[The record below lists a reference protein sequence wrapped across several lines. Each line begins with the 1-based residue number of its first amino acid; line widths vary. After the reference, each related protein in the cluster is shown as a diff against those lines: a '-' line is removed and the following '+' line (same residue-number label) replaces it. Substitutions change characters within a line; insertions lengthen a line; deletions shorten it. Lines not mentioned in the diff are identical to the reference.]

1 MDHLNTSPN
10 WHIAHIFDW
19 SITPQQFSH
28 LSLPVANWHRRKD
41 SAISF
46 FFPKRLLDTRDQMVC
61 LRMSLVAS
69 CYVWQC
75 GLIWQLSVLFFL
87 PSRRSNWENSTWI
100 DFIPHSAH
108 SKYFWQR
115 HMVERSAQQQAA
127 QPQGWAVFTS
137 FQETR
142 ASNVCNVCMQA
153 GDRQQAGRR
162 AGGAHC
168 FSSSTQTQRQMINLC
183 RTTNIP
189 PNKIL
194 LRPFFFMKPHN
205 VYKCNSARCSILVIK
220 SYSSSLHKIK
230 TTYLQT
236 TTLHWKVHCEG
247 GSSNAASKF
256 HLSHPVFRWTNL

>member
-19 SITPQQFSH
+19 SITPRQFSH

-75 GLIWQLSVLFFL
+75 GLIWQLSVFFFSCLQEEATGKIALGLISSLIQRTANISDKDIWWREVHSSRL
-87 PSRRSNWENSTWI
+87 PSLKAEPFSLRFRQHVRAMYAMCACRQPTG
-100 DFIPHSAH
+100 
-108 SKYFWQR
+108 R
-115 HMVERSAQQQAA
+115 QA
-127 QPQGWAVFTS
+127 
-137 FQETR
+137 
-142 ASNVCNVCMQA
+142 
-153 GDRQQAGRR
+153 
-162 AGGAHC
+162 GAHC

-194 LRPFFFMKPHN
+194 LRDLFFFQKPHN
-205 VYKCNSARCSILVIK
+205 VYKCNSARRSILVLLNHIHRAFIK
-220 SYSSSLHKIK
+220 SKLLISRPQHCTGRCTVKEEVAMPPRNSTSVTLSSDEPIFKK
-230 TTYLQT
+230 
-236 TTLHWKVHCEG
+236 
-247 GSSNAASKF
+247 
-256 HLSHPVFRWTNL
+256 